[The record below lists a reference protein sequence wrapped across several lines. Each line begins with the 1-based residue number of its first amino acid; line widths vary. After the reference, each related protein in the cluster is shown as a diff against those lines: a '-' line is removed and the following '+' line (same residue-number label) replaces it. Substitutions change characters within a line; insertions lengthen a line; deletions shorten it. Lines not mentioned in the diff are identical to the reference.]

1 MSEVLSYLRSK
12 NDTKIIDSEV
22 MSIAHMLDFNMLKLI
37 NEISPILNSEC
48 KLDCLNKEIKSYEGQ
63 QFANVMGLCFNNE
76 MYF

>member
-1 MSEVLSYLRSK
+1 MSEVLNYLRSK

-48 KLDCLNKEIKSYEGQ
+48 KLDCLNKEIKSYEG
-63 QFANVMGLCFNNE
+63 
-76 MYF
+76 